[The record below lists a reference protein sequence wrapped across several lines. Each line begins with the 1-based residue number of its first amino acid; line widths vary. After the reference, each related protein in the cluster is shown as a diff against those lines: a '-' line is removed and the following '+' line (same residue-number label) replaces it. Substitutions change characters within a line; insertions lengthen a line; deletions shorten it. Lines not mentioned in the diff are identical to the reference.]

1 MRATNHTNTTQKR
14 LKTHK
19 PTNYYCV
26 FSPINTMLKVKTD
39 GGQSSL
45 HAAYDGELNPFVST
59 HLTTIQNGNIS
70 IKQDFIKANLDG
82 IVNQIE

>member
-1 MRATNHTNTTQKR
+1 
-14 LKTHK
+14 
-19 PTNYYCV
+19 
-26 FSPINTMLKVKTD
+26 MLKVKTD

-82 IVNQIE
+82 IVNQME